1 MGKPSN
7 ISAWTRKATHIAGL
21 DRIDGTHHY
30 NRNRFARFLSGPDHY
45 IIRRYN
51 HINFL
56 LNKLAHKPRHPI
68 QSTFRITVLNHD
80 VFILHITEIAQ
91 PLPERVEQGRGA
103 SRRPVEDM
111 NPIRGRDFAVC

>member
-1 MGKPSN
+1 MGKSSN
-7 ISAWTRKATHIAGL
+7 IPARTRKASHIAGL
-21 DRIDGTHHY
+21 DRIDGTYHY

-68 QSTFRITVLNHD
+68 QSTFRITVHNDD
-80 VFILHITEIAQ
+80 VLILHVIEFAQ
-91 PLPERVEQGRGA
+91 PLSERVEQGRGA
-103 SRRPVEDM
+103 SRST
-111 NPIRGRDFAVC
+111 RGRYEPYPG